1 MREVKL
7 IASENEIPKDY
18 HYDTENS
25 WVYEYRNPYTG
36 DVIQVAKEPPLY
48 VKTALIVEE
57 LEKLKAEVEKLEY
70 LNIEDGS
77 DGYDKY
83 IEQYEVLKIINKRVT
98 ELKGE

>member
-36 DVIQVAKEPPLY
+36 NVIQVAKEPPLY

-57 LEKLKAEVEKLEY
+57 LEKIREEMIEKCKDY
-70 LNIEDGS
+70 RWDNDDVVS
-77 DGYDKY
+77 DSLIRIVDNH
-83 IEQYEVLKIINKRVT
+83 IA